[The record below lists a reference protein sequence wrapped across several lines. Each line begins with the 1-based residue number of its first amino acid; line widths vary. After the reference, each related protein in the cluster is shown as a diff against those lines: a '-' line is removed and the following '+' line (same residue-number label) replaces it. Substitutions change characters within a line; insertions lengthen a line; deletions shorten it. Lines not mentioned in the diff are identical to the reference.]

1 MAEPRRATLSTVSG
15 PFVADKKAE
24 GDAGAKAAKA
34 TTAQRFVLTLG
45 ESTDEACP
53 EFYYPE
59 LLLRAAAGKTPKKNN
74 DDPFN
79 EEERERKE
87 VEALAKKFEEKYS
100 TSKQKL
106 RRDRV
111 QDLVDIGYGYDETDS
126 FIDNSEAY
134 DELVP
139 ASLTTKYGGFYINT
153 GTLQFRPAS
162 DSEDD
167 NASSNLDKHKKPLKE
182 GEDKM
187 MKKRKR
193 KEGPE
198 KEKMPKKLKVL
209 KQIGITPLNS
219 DKSEKQKKKKSK
231 GSISLPEMIER
242 FQKEKEE
249 AAMKQEKV
257 AQASPASGNSVNA
270 TNASAPEELVKAPV
284 SKPEPL
290 PMPDCSAD
298 QLLPNLF
305 GPGCDLDLLQV
316 VANAAH
322 NLTSLDL
329 DSLLEDSPN
338 SSLSQESEAPCQQA
352 QLSPK
357 LPDGL
362 PAPLDMK
369 IKQLAEVAKTCDSE
383 GKQKLFSQDVSHIL
397 LDIEVQTKELNSQL
411 RGGVYAHVAS
421 LLGCSKESLLRRA
434 KKLHQHEQ
442 DGRLKSPM
450 HKLRDAVGA
459 VMPEQTV
466 KYQETYQAHTQ
477 AKYAKV
483 DIKGIM
489 SEEREREDK
498 DKNASDDDDD
508 DEKPG
513 KRVFGPR
520 KKFQWNTEIR
530 DLLCNVVKVKMAGY
544 DAERI
549 KSQSAEDYLKAF
561 LEAEVKPLWPKGWMQ
576 SRMLFKESRAVHGH
590 ITAAPIQYTAFKKET
605 STSCSLQE
613 KKRQEVCCKTKIES
627 ANVKDAAKESTKKK
641 FIPPAKPKLKQDTG
655 LKPERKPLIATTGL
669 VSVRPGTPNVLPANA
684 PLTASPVPTNTM
696 ANQPAQP
703 KPMVPQAAA
712 VVALGQSALAQPAAI
727 HSRPSSSSPSSG
739 PSGVVQTTVGTR
751 TVIASPSSSSPNSS
765 VLVSA
770 LPMQSRGQHVAP
782 PVYNIDN
789 SLDDELILNPGVLG
803 SVTETLA
810 ALNNAA
816 LIDKLCLPGL
826 LLGSSDSIPKSVTRQ
841 PTSGLEKKP
850 VQQNP
855 PPSATARSSPVP
867 AGHYPLS
874 LLADQAANRKQL
886 PQQGKSAS
894 GHPQVVIQA
903 HRNVISGVT
912 QLQKQKAAGATVVSH
927 AHQKPAL
934 QQSSHRQYQQNSN
947 PSAKVANQQY
957 VIKTSVASHSKDSSQ
972 KQHQPHIQQP
982 HIQQHHNIKV
992 SDRLPYKQSDI
1003 IKIPIQSH
1011 SLPQAST
1018 FPSNSLGNNTMGNI
1032 IAGVIGHSGVSAN
1045 SASSGQKFKMPY
1057 SPSTKAA
1064 STGAMA
1070 SSHPSNSPVLGCSPK
1085 RLAAGAPKLGPNS
1098 GSPGSAGAAH
1108 GLASTGKVAAA
1119 SSHKSPSHPP
1129 PPSSSPASS
1138 TSPNQ
1143 IVSGSSLLATGTAA
1157 ALLPTTSV
1165 LLGPKATASS
1175 AHKPTSALSHKP
1187 PQPAGAVAAAAA
1199 QPARPALHAPIRN
1212 ILIPVNFTDF
1222 DSDAAMSGRDAII
1235 TGPAPGTFH
1244 HGLPHSESSRR
1255 ELADSGEMVATWT
1268 SGGTFAARCRGLYTG
1283 LHSSPQPQ
1291 GPQPHSA
1298 LPARFPQSF
1307 PDASSL
1313 QKDASNLP
1321 RKTQ

>member
-1 MAEPRRATLSTVSG
+1 MAEPRRATLSTLSG
-15 PFVADKKAE
+15 PFVADKKSE
-24 GDAGAKAAKA
+24 GDDDGKAKAAKA
-34 TTAQRFVLTLG
+34 TAQRFVLTLG

-59 LLLRAAAGKTPKKNN
+59 LLLRAASGKTPKKNN

-167 NASSNLDKHKKPLKE
+167 NASSNLDKHKKPLKKFKE

-231 GSISLPEMIER
+231 GPISLPEMIER

-257 AQASPASGNSVNA
+257 AQTATASGNSVNA
-270 TNASAPEELVKAPV
+270 TNASAPEEPVKAPV
-284 SKPEPL
+284 SKLEPL

-338 SSLSQESEAPCQQA
+338 SSLSQESETPCQQA
-352 QLSPK
+352 QPSPK

-369 IKQLAEVAKTCDSE
+369 IKQLVEVAKTCDSE

-421 LLGCSKESLLRRA
+421 LLGCSKDSLLRRA

-477 AKYAKV
+477 AK
-483 DIKGIM
+483 IM

-590 ITAAPIQYTAFKKET
+590 ITAAPIQYTAYKKET

-613 KKRQEVCCKTKIES
+613 NKRQEVCCKTKIES

-641 FIPPAKPKLKQDTG
+641 CIPPAKPKLKQDTG
-655 LKPERKPLIATTGL
+655 LKSERKPLIATAGPA
-669 VSVRPGTPNVLPANA
+669 SVRPGTPNVLPANA
-684 PLTASPVPTNTM
+684 PLTAPPVPANTM

-712 VVALGQSALAQPAAI
+712 AVALGQSALAQPAAI

-739 PSGVVQTTVGTR
+739 ASGAVQTTVGTR

-770 LPMQSRGQHVAP
+770 LPMQGRGQHVAP

-867 AGHYPLS
+867 AGHYPLN

-894 GHPQVVIQA
+894 GHPQVVVQA

-912 QLQKQKAAGATVVSH
+912 QLQKQKAGTTVVSH

-972 KQHQPHIQQP
+972 KQHQPHMQQA

-1064 STGAMA
+1064 STGAMT

-1085 RLAAGAPKLGPNS
+1085 RLAAGAPKLGQNS

-1119 SSHKSPSHPP
+1119 SHKSPSHPP

-1165 LLGPKATASS
+1165 LGPKATASS
-1175 AHKPTSALSHKP
+1175 AHKPAPALSHKP
-1187 PQPAGAVAAAAA
+1187 AQPAGAVPAAA

-1212 ILIPVNFTDF
+1212 IIIPVNFTDF

-1244 HGLPHSESSRR
+1244 HGLPHN
-1255 ELADSGEMVATWT
+1255 
-1268 SGGTFAARCRGLYTG
+1268 
-1283 LHSSPQPQ
+1283 
-1291 GPQPHSA
+1291 
-1298 LPARFPQSF
+1298 
-1307 PDASSL
+1307 ASSL

>member
-167 NASSNLDKHKKPLKE
+167 NASSNLDKHKKPLKKFKE

-477 AKYAKV
+477 AK
-483 DIKGIM
+483 IM

>member
-167 NASSNLDKHKKPLKE
+167 NASSNLDKHKKPLKKFKE

-1268 SGGTFAARCRGLYTG
+1268 SGGTFAARCR
-1283 LHSSPQPQ
+1283 
-1291 GPQPHSA
+1291 
-1298 LPARFPQSF
+1298 
-1307 PDASSL
+1307 DASSL

>member
-167 NASSNLDKHKKPLKE
+167 NASSNLDKHKKPLKKFKE

-1244 HGLPHSESSRR
+1244 HGLPHN
-1255 ELADSGEMVATWT
+1255 
-1268 SGGTFAARCRGLYTG
+1268 
-1283 LHSSPQPQ
+1283 
-1291 GPQPHSA
+1291 
-1298 LPARFPQSF
+1298 
-1307 PDASSL
+1307 ASSL

>member
-167 NASSNLDKHKKPLKE
+167 NASSNLDKHKKPLKKFKE

-590 ITAAPIQYTAFKKET
+590 ITAAP
-605 STSCSLQE
+605 
-613 KKRQEVCCKTKIES
+613 
-627 ANVKDAAKESTKKK
+627 TKKK

>member
-24 GDAGAKAAKA
+24 GDAGAKAGKAAAAKA

-257 AQASPASGNSVNA
+257 AQAAPASGNSVNA

-352 QLSPK
+352 QPNPK

-383 GKQKLFSQDVSHIL
+383 SKQKLFSQDVSHIL

-450 HKLRDAVGA
+450 YKLRDAVGA

-703 KPMVPQAAA
+703 KPMVPQAVA
-712 VVALGQSALAQPAAI
+712 VVAALGQSALAQPAAS
-727 HSRPSSSSPSSG
+727 HSRPSSSSSG

-751 TVIASPSSSSPNSS
+751 TVIASPLSSSPNSS

-912 QLQKQKAAGATVVSH
+912 QLQKQKAAGTTVVSH

-1032 IAGVIGHSGVSAN
+1032 IAGVIGHSGVSTN

-1085 RLAAGAPKLGPNS
+1085 RLAAGAPKLGQNS

-1187 PQPAGAVAAAAA
+1187 PQPAGVVAAAAA

-1244 HGLPHSESSRR
+1244 HGLPHS
-1255 ELADSGEMVATWT
+1255 
-1268 SGGTFAARCRGLYTG
+1268 LYTG

>member
-167 NASSNLDKHKKPLKE
+167 NASSNLDKHKKPLKKFKE

-590 ITAAPIQYTAFKKET
+590 ITAAP
-605 STSCSLQE
+605 
-613 KKRQEVCCKTKIES
+613 
-627 ANVKDAAKESTKKK
+627 TKKK
-641 FIPPAKPKLKQDTG
+641 FIPPAKPKLKDTG

>member
-167 NASSNLDKHKKPLKE
+167 NASSNLDKHKKPLKKFKE

-1235 TGPAPGTFH
+1235 TGPAP
-1244 HGLPHSESSRR
+1244 
-1255 ELADSGEMVATWT
+1255 
-1268 SGGTFAARCRGLYTG
+1268 
-1283 LHSSPQPQ
+1283 
-1291 GPQPHSA
+1291 
-1298 LPARFPQSF
+1298 
-1307 PDASSL
+1307 DASSL

>member
-1 MAEPRRATLSTVSG
+1 MAEPRRATLSTLSG
-15 PFVADKKAE
+15 PFVADKKSE
-24 GDAGAKAAKA
+24 GDDDGKAKAAKA
-34 TTAQRFVLTLG
+34 TAQRFVLTLG

-59 LLLRAAAGKTPKKNN
+59 LLLRAASGKTPKKNN

-167 NASSNLDKHKKPLKE
+167 NASSNLDKHKKPLKKFKE

-231 GSISLPEMIER
+231 GPISLPEMIER

-257 AQASPASGNSVNA
+257 AQTATASGNSVNA
-270 TNASAPEELVKAPV
+270 TNASAPEEPVKAPV
-284 SKPEPL
+284 SKLEPL

-338 SSLSQESEAPCQQA
+338 SSLSQESETPCQQA
-352 QLSPK
+352 QPSPK

-369 IKQLAEVAKTCDSE
+369 IKQLVEVAKTCDSE

-421 LLGCSKESLLRRA
+421 LLGCSKDSLLRRA

-477 AKYAKV
+477 AK
-483 DIKGIM
+483 IM

-530 DLLCNVVKVKMAGY
+530 
-544 DAERI
+544 
-549 KSQSAEDYLKAF
+549 
-561 LEAEVKPLWPKGWMQ
+561 
-576 SRMLFKESRAVHGH
+576 MLFKESRAVHGH
-590 ITAAPIQYTAFKKET
+590 ITAAP
-605 STSCSLQE
+605 
-613 KKRQEVCCKTKIES
+613 
-627 ANVKDAAKESTKKK
+627 TKKK
-641 FIPPAKPKLKQDTG
+641 CIPPAKPKLKDTG
-655 LKPERKPLIATTGL
+655 LKSERKPLIATAGPA
-669 VSVRPGTPNVLPANA
+669 SVRPGTPNVLPANA
-684 PLTASPVPTNTM
+684 PLTAPPVPANTM

-712 VVALGQSALAQPAAI
+712 AVALGQSALAQPAAI

-739 PSGVVQTTVGTR
+739 ASGAVQTTVGTR

-770 LPMQSRGQHVAP
+770 LPMQGRGQHVAP

-867 AGHYPLS
+867 AGHYPLN

-894 GHPQVVIQA
+894 GHPQVVVQA

-912 QLQKQKAAGATVVSH
+912 QLQKQKAGTTVVSH

-972 KQHQPHIQQP
+972 KQHQPHMQQA

-1064 STGAMA
+1064 STGAMT

-1085 RLAAGAPKLGPNS
+1085 RLAAGAPKLGQNS

-1119 SSHKSPSHPP
+1119 SHKSPSHPP

-1165 LLGPKATASS
+1165 LGPKATASS
-1175 AHKPTSALSHKP
+1175 AHKPAPALSHKP
-1187 PQPAGAVAAAAA
+1187 AQPAGAVPAAA

-1212 ILIPVNFTDF
+1212 IIIPVNFTDF

-1244 HGLPHSESSRR
+1244 HGLPHS
-1255 ELADSGEMVATWT
+1255 
-1268 SGGTFAARCRGLYTG
+1268 LYTG

-1291 GPQPHSA
+1291 GSQPHSA

>member
-24 GDAGAKAAKA
+24 GDAGAKAGKAAAAKA

-167 NASSNLDKHKKPLKE
+167 NASSNLDKHKKPLKKFKE

-257 AQASPASGNSVNA
+257 AQAAPASGNSVNA

-352 QLSPK
+352 QPNPK

-383 GKQKLFSQDVSHIL
+383 SKQKLFSQDVSHIL

-450 HKLRDAVGA
+450 YKLRDAVGA

-590 ITAAPIQYTAFKKET
+590 ITAAP
-605 STSCSLQE
+605 
-613 KKRQEVCCKTKIES
+613 
-627 ANVKDAAKESTKKK
+627 TKKK
-641 FIPPAKPKLKQDTG
+641 FIPPAKPKLK
-655 LKPERKPLIATTGL
+655 
-669 VSVRPGTPNVLPANA
+669 
-684 PLTASPVPTNTM
+684 
-696 ANQPAQP
+696 
-703 KPMVPQAAA
+703 
-712 VVALGQSALAQPAAI
+712 SALAQPAAS
-727 HSRPSSSSPSSG
+727 HSRPSSSSSG

-751 TVIASPSSSSPNSS
+751 TVIASPLSSSPNSS

-912 QLQKQKAAGATVVSH
+912 QLQKQKAAGTTVVSH

-1032 IAGVIGHSGVSAN
+1032 IAGVIGHSGVSTN

-1085 RLAAGAPKLGPNS
+1085 RLAAGAPKLGQNS

-1143 IVSGSSLLATGTAA
+1143 ASRAEVLTSTAEFSC
-1157 ALLPTTSV
+1157 P
-1165 LLGPKATASS
+1165 
-1175 AHKPTSALSHKP
+1175 LS
-1187 PQPAGAVAAAAA
+1187 
-1199 QPARPALHAPIRN
+1199 RPALHAPIRN

-1244 HGLPHSESSRR
+1244 HGLPHS
-1255 ELADSGEMVATWT
+1255 
-1268 SGGTFAARCRGLYTG
+1268 LYTG

>member
-167 NASSNLDKHKKPLKE
+167 NASSNLDKHKKPLKKFKE

-1235 TGPAPGTFH
+1235 TGPAPG
-1244 HGLPHSESSRR
+1244 
-1255 ELADSGEMVATWT
+1255 
-1268 SGGTFAARCRGLYTG
+1268 LYTG